1 MPAANQA
8 GLGSE
13 LRMRR
18 TGLSQLAGGGGTS
31 TSSIRKSPFGAS
43 ASPAPYVLCSVK
55 GATASQISV
64 AKTLALALKPMA
76 LPPPSSR
83 PRPSTWI
90 RPSTFTSALRAEI
103 TQIWP
108 GGWTPRTMLRV
119 TTSAVA
125 ACPTPAATG
134 RTPIPPRNFTRVS
147 SATADSGN
155 SATTNGKRT
164 KAFFMVSPPPTWL
177 DPPGRTRHAIA
188 RCPPALGDPP
198 PGCTALVERLRR
210 ERPEVPLHVVAAQAR
225 VGHALLRVDEVL
237 ELGRVADEEDWCVV
251 ADEVVVALLRV
262 EFQGEAARVAVGIAV
277 ALLAGH
283 RGEAGEHGGALA
295 HLVEESGL
303 GPRRNVR
310 RHLEV
315 AERAAALG
323 VGDALGHALAVER
336 L

>member
-13 LRMRR
+13 LRMRS
-18 TGLSQLAGGGGTS
+18 TGLSQLAGGAGTS

-43 ASPAPYVLCSVK
+43 ATPAPFVLCSVK

-108 GGWTPRTMLRV
+108 GGWTPRTMFRV

-164 KAFFMVSPPPTWL
+164 KAFFMVSPPLTWL

-188 RCPPALGDPP
+188 RSPPALGDPP
-198 PGCTALVERLRR
+198 PGCTALVE
-210 ERPEVPLHVVAAQAR
+210 
-225 VGHALLRVDEVL
+225 
-237 ELGRVADEEDWCVV
+237 
-251 ADEVVVALLRV
+251 
-262 EFQGEAARVAVGIAV
+262 
-277 ALLAGH
+277 
-283 RGEAGEHGGALA
+283 LA

-303 GPRRNVR
+303 APRRNVR

-323 VGDALGHALAVER
+323 VGDALGHALAGER
-336 L
+336 LHLLDYLVILQQDRPVGAHGERVLVACRGSPASVVVTGSRF